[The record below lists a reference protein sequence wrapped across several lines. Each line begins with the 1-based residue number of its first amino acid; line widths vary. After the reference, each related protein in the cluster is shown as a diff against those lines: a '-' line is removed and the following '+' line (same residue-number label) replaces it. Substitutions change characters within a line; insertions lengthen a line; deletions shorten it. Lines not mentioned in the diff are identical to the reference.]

1 MQFNIKSGEVWLLLI
16 VSLMALCANLP
27 AEMIGNVVERDVL
40 LVALVVTVFIS
51 LFHYLK
57 LMLFLTVS
65 VLAIGANLPDQL
77 ANQLGFSR
85 TALIIASGVLVALS
99 LLYKLYYKRKEGKAK
114 NAVSDENGFEDTT
127 EMPAAVSHFRD
138 TFESRFSVLSAIVKG
153 DFAALHQLLISDVE
167 VNFSQDGH
175 IPIFLAVEKGGID
188 IVLLLLMHGAKLR
201 IKNQHG
207 LTPIDLAL
215 KLRFSRIAK
224 ILHYADTQNMAIQNR
239 AIYSSQQTRKMAV
252 LFADICGSTALYD
265 QLGNEAALNM
275 ITRTLNLLKQEV
287 ATYKGILIK
296 TIGDEIMCTFP
307 NAQRAAQAARAM
319 HRAVATN
326 KPGGEHP
333 IAIRIGLHFGDVIL
347 KANDVFGDTVNVA
360 ARIASITRARQ
371 TMTTREV
378 IDALP
383 ADLGHKAVSITRA
396 SFRGKQD
403 ALEVF
408 QLLWDPEDSPSIRIG
423 DSSLRNQ
430 KMNLEQLSGMPHSD
444 QSAQRGGLAVAAAV
458 ISIA

>member
-1 MQFNIKSGEVWLLLI
+1 MQFNVKSGEVWLLLI

-27 AEMIGNVVERDVL
+27 AEIIGNVVERDL
-40 LVALVVTVFIS
+40 LLIALVATVFIS
-51 LFHYLK
+51 LFRYLR

-77 ANQLGFSR
+77 ANQLGLSR
-85 TALIIASGVLVALS
+85 TALIMASGALVALS
-99 LLYKLYYKRKEGKAK
+99 LLYKLYYQRKLK
-114 NAVSDENGFEDTT
+114 NEAPDENEFEATM
-127 EMPAAVSHFRD
+127 EVPAAVGHFRD

-239 AIYSSQQTRKMAV
+239 AIYSPNQTRKMAV

-275 ITRTLNLLKQEV
+275 VTRILNLLKQEV

-307 NAQRAAQAARAM
+307 NAQQAARAARAM

-383 ADLGHKAVSITRA
+383 PDLGHKAVSITRA

-408 QLLWDPEDSPSIRIG
+408 QLLWEPEDSPSIRIG

-430 KMNLEQLSGMPHSD
+430 KINLD
-444 QSAQRGGLAVAAAV
+444 QSSGIPHIDQPAQRGGLAGAAAV

>member
-1 MQFNIKSGEVWLLLI
+1 MQFNIKSSEVWLLLI
-16 VSLMALCANLP
+16 VSLMALVANLP
-27 AEMIGNVVERDVL
+27 AKMIGNVVERDL
-40 LVALVVTVFIS
+40 LLIALVVTVFIS
-51 LFHYLK
+51 LFRYLR

-77 ANQLGFSR
+77 ADQLGISR
-85 TALIIASGVLVALS
+85 TAMIIASGALVVLS
-99 LLYKLYYKRKEGKAK
+99 LLYKLYYQRKPDYQRKPENEAP
-114 NAVSDENGFEDTT
+114 DENEFEATL
-127 EMPAAVSHFRD
+127 EVPEAVSHFRD
-138 TFESRFSVLSAIVKG
+138 TFESRFSVLSAIMKG

-167 VNFSQDGH
+167 VNFSQEGH
-175 IPIFLAVEKGGID
+175 IPIFLAVEKGGVD
-188 IVLLLLMHGAKLR
+188 IVLLLLIHGAKLR

-215 KLRFSRIAK
+215 KLRFARIAK

-265 QLGNEAALNM
+265 QLGNETALNM
-275 ITRTLNLLKQEV
+275 ITRTLNLLKQEA
-287 ATYKGILIK
+287 ATYKGTLIK

-319 HRAVATN
+319 HLAVDAK

-371 TMTTREV
+371 TMTTQEV

-383 ADLGHKAVSITRA
+383 TDLGHKAVPITRA
-396 SFRGKQD
+396 SFPGKQD
-403 ALEVF
+403 TVEVF
-408 QLLWDPEDSPSIRIG
+408 QLLWGPEDSTSIRIG
-423 DSSLRNQ
+423 DSSLQNQ
-430 KMNLEQLSGMPHSD
+430 KTDGERSSD
-444 QSAQRGGLAVAAAV
+444 IQHNHQPAQRIGHAGVAAV
-458 ISIA
+458 I